1 MGTSSRIVKIL
12 KASAVLS
19 VSAIALLFSNTDD
32 DEALDERPLHDADLT
47 GELNYRTGKLDAGLD
62 PYGWYDD

>member
-12 KASAVLS
+12 KASAVLGL
-19 VSAIALLFSNTDD
+19 SAVALLFSNSN
-32 DEALDERPLHDADLT
+32 DEEEIDERPLHDADLT
-47 GELNYRTGKLDAGLD
+47 GELNYRTGRLDAGLD